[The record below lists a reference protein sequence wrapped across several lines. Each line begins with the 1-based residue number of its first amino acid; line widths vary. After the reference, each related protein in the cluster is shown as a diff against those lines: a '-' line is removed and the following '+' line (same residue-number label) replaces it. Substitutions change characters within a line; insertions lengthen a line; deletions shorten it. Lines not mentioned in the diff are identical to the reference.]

1 VSEKEARTLADE
13 FKEKLRIA
21 TPSLDKKMRQLSG
34 GNQQKAILARWLS
47 IRPKLLI
54 IDEPTQGV
62 DVGAKFEIYELLHEL
77 SRRGT
82 AMLLIS
88 SELPEVLTLAN
99 RIVVICQGRIAGQL
113 TKEQATE
120 EKILQLA
127 SGIEKPVQR

>member
-1 VSEKEARTLADE
+1 MISPTPLAE
-13 FKEKLRIA
+13 EYRKKLSIA
-21 TPSLDKKMRQLSG
+21 TSTLDKKIRQLSG

-77 SRRGT
+77 AREGT
-82 AMLLIS
+82 AILLIS

-99 RIVVICQGRIAGQL
+99 RIVVICQGQVAGEL
-113 TKEQATE
+113 AKEYATE
-120 EKILQLA
+120 EKIMQLA
-127 SGIEKPVQR
+127 SGI